1 VDTSTP
7 LAARDHARA
16 QAGARAETMRVVP
29 VSEAV
34 DLPQGVVSDDLF
46 WDERLGPGGYATH
59 VIARGSRLRLVDL
72 AGDTCAS
79 VLLYAAA
86 QPVERYNAADT
97 VKVQWNA
104 YLGAG
109 RLLLS
114 DMGRTLASV
123 VVDEGG
129 HHDLLCG
136 ASPAARARL
145 VLGLAK
151 HGLGRGDLMPSL
163 NLFTAVRVDVEG
175 ALEAIVPSSRP
186 GAVVELRAD
195 MDVLVVVAVGRHVLD
210 DRPEAPAGHVRLL
223 ATRGAPATDDDPI
236 RNGSPENLRA
246 FQNVDDHLL
255 R

>member
-1 VDTSTP
+1 
-7 LAARDHARA
+7 
-16 QAGARAETMRVVP
+16 
-29 VSEAV
+29 
-34 DLPQGVVSDDLF
+34 
-46 WDERLGPGGYATH
+46 
-59 VIARGSRLRLVDL
+59 
-72 AGDTCAS
+72 

-123 VVDEGG
+123 VVDDGAR
-129 HHDLLCG
+129 HDLLCG
-136 ASPAARARL
+136 AAPAVRARL
-145 VLGLAK
+145 LLGLAK
-151 HGLGRGDLMPSL
+151 HGLGRSDLMPSL
-163 NLFTAVRVDVEG
+163 NLFTAVKVDDDG
-175 ALEAIVPSSRP
+175 TLEAVVPSSRP
-186 GAVVELRAD
+186 GAFVELRAD
-195 MDVLVVVAVGRHVLD
+195 MEVLVVVAVGRHVLD
-210 DRPEAPAGHVRLL
+210 DRPDEPAGPVRLL
-223 ATRGAPATDDDPI
+223 ATRGTPATDDDPI